1 LQSRFSHRYKLAV
14 AEALVEHINPIRT
27 KIDDY
32 LKNPEFLTS
41 ILDEGADRARE
52 IAEKTIDEVKL
63 KVGLGQLNG
72 LANMKVLKHRI

>member
-1 LQSRFSHRYKLAV
+1 LCYRYKFVV

-32 LKNPEFLTS
+32 LKNPDYLTS

-52 IAEKTIDEVKL
+52 IAVKTIDEVKQ
-63 KVGLGQLNG
+63 KVGLGQFDG
-72 LANMKVLKHRI
+72 SANMEALKHRI